1 MIIEELAYVFM
12 KSLRRGN
19 VKQKQEA
26 EAKAKAKEKA
36 KAKAK

>member
-1 MIIEELAYVFM
+1 MIEELAYVFM

-26 EAKAKAKEKA
+26 KAKAKEKA